1 MDARRYVTTFARDLK
16 IGAIT
21 QSTKYVVQ
29 AVTKA
34 VVGTGA
40 YRYIVEY
47 GAGDGILCRGLLERL
62 PPDARVT
69 AVERNDDMFAE
80 LKCIGDPRF
89 HAIQGDVFV
98 MSQEPRLFGLP
109 RIDAVVT
116 SIPLTLYAPKEREA
130 LVRQTQTLLEPGGS
144 MVVYQYTPLV
154 LPLLKRCFRRV
165 KMTFEPRNIFPY
177 FIMRAEK

>member
-1 MDARRYVTTFARDLK
+1 MDARRYVTTFVRDLK

-21 QSTKYVVQ
+21 QSTRYVVR
-29 AVTKA
+29 AVTAA
-34 VVGTGA
+34 VGEA

-47 GAGDGILCRGLLERL
+47 GAGDGILCRGLLQRL
-62 PPDARVT
+62 PADARV
-69 AVERNDDMFAE
+69 AGVEQNEHMFEE

-89 HAIQGDVFV
+89 HAIKGDVFA
-98 MSQEPRLFGLP
+98 MSREPRSFGLP

-116 SIPLTLYAPKEREA
+116 SIPLSLYAPKEREA
-130 LVRQTQTLLEPGGS
+130 LVRQTHALLEPGGS

-154 LPLLKRCFRRV
+154 LPLLKRYFQRV